1 MTKFPTSLLVKRL
14 QYHRVIPFITA
25 CWGLVC
31 MCTGF
36 VRGFPSLV
44 VTRLLLGFFEGCLFP
59 SMTLFL
65 CDWYKREELATRI
78 SFLFGE

>member
-1 MTKFPTSLLVKRL
+1 
-14 QYHRVIPFITA
+14 
-25 CWGLVC
+25 

-36 VRGFPSLV
+36 VQGFPSLAA
-44 VTRLLLGFFEGCLFP
+44 TRLLLGFFEGCLFP

-78 SFLFGE
+78 SFLFGESSNYTSGIT

>member
-1 MTKFPTSLLVKRL
+1 
-14 QYHRVIPFITA
+14 
-25 CWGLVC
+25 

-44 VTRLLLGFFEGCLFP
+44 ATRLLLGFFEGCLFP